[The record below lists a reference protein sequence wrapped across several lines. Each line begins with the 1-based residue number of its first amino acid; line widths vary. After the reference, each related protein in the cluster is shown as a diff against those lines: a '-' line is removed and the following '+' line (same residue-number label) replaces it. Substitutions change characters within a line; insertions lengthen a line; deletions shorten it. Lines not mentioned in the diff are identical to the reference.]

1 MITGQATEQLV
12 ALRVNRDGRRES
24 LPPKVLILPKWH
36 DENELCGCL
45 ALIVEELIGIT
56 RRELWRAL
64 RRVKL
69 GLDLRGA
76 YCVGAG
82 RLLCGCR
89 GQSLEVR
96 V

>member
-56 RRELWRAL
+56 R
-64 RRVKL
+64 
-69 GLDLRGA
+69 
-76 YCVGAG
+76 
-82 RLLCGCR
+82 
-89 GQSLEVR
+89 
-96 V
+96 